1 MKNSPAQPNFFNT
14 FAKPKINQ
22 MRSYKNKHSYIQVQL
37 TIRTRY
43 VHLRVRSFISLW
55 RILLFV

>member
-1 MKNSPAQPNFFNT
+1 MKNLLRNQT
-14 FAKPKINQ
+14 FLISLPSQKIIK

-43 VHLRVRSFISLW
+43 IQLRVRSFISLR

>member
-14 FAKPKINQ
+14 FAKPKLSK
-22 MRSYKNKHSYIQVQL
+22 MRSYKNKHSYIQVHL

-43 VHLRVRSFISLW
+43 VQLRVRSFISLR

>member
-1 MKNSPAQPNFFNT
+1 MKNLPAQPNFLIPLPSQ
-14 FAKPKINQ
+14 KLCEMK
-22 MRSYKNKHSYIQVQL
+22 SYKNKHSYIQVQL

-43 VHLRVRSFISLW
+43 IHLRVRSFISLR

>member
-1 MKNSPAQPNFFNT
+1 
-14 FAKPKINQ
+14 

-43 VHLRVRSFISLW
+43 VQLRVRSFISLW

>member
-1 MKNSPAQPNFFNT
+1 MKNLLRNQT
-14 FAKPKINQ
+14 FLIPLPSQKIIK
-22 MRSYKNKHSYIQVQL
+22 MRSYKSKHSYIQVQL

-43 VHLRVRSFISLW
+43 VQLRVRSFLSLR

>member
-1 MKNSPAQPNFFNT
+1 MKNLLRNQT
-14 FAKPKINQ
+14 FLIPLPSQKIIK
-22 MRSYKNKHSYIQVQL
+22 MRSYKSKHSYIQVQL

-43 VHLRVRSFISLW
+43 VQLRVRSFICLR

>member
-1 MKNSPAQPNFFNT
+1 MKNSLRNQTFFNT
-14 FAKPKINQ
+14 FVEPIFCK
-22 MRSYKNKHSYIQVQL
+22 MRSYKNKHSYIQVHL

-43 VHLRVRSFISLW
+43 VQLRVRSFISLR

>member
-1 MKNSPAQPNFFNT
+1 MKNSLRNQT
-14 FAKPKINQ
+14 FLIPLSNQ
-22 MRSYKNKHSYIQVQL
+22 YFVKMRSYKNKHSYIQVHL

-43 VHLRVRSFISLW
+43 IRLRVRSFISLW

>member
-1 MKNSPAQPNFFNT
+1 MKNLLRNQT
-14 FAKPKINQ
+14 FLIPLPSQKLCE
-22 MRSYKNKHSYIQVQL
+22 MRSSKNKHSYIQVQL

-43 VHLRVRSFISLW
+43 IQLRVRSFISLR